1 MGGAFENI
9 VVDMRNNNIQN
20 LTKSMEML
28 EKKNTTIFN
37 SIRKLYL
44 TNNKINSV
52 GHNFPHQLNTLHL
65 DNNQLQYLSN
75 KTIQIFKEK
84 ADNFNLSL
92 KLSSNPF
99 SCDCSSAEVVSFVKL
114 HYSHVYDYKN
124 VSMMC
129 IDGEKKLFHQNE
141 EDICPQTLLLITV
154 APVLIVCV
162 LLCILLI
169 INICYK
175 ETIMIYIFSKSWG
188 KIFFSEDTIDKEKPY
203 DAFLS
208 YSHHDATFVEKTL
221 LPGLESEEN
230 PKDLKYMCLIHTR
243 DWNVGE
249 MIPDQ
254 ILESV
259 EKSRRTLIVLSSYY
273 VKSTWSKME
282 FQEAHNKAM
291 KEQTQRVIIIVHGE
305 MPDIKEMDED
315 VQKYLKSNTFIRSN
329 DPWFWKKLRYA
340 LPKKRCKQKMTS
352 KQKEIQKLVSQNDK
366 KNSQNF
372 HKTTESLNKER
383 VTLPYYKKFP
393 RETLLSSESLR
404 RDLEQ
409 RIGQIR

>member
-1 MGGAFENI
+1 ME
-9 VVDMRNNNIQN
+9 NNNIKY
-20 LTKSMEML
+20 LAKSMEKL
-28 EKKNTTIFN
+28 QKKNSTIFN
-37 SIRKLYL
+37 SIKKLYI
-44 TNNKINSV
+44 TNE
-52 GHNFPHQLNTLHL
+52 
-65 DNNQLQYLSN
+65 
-75 KTIQIFKEK
+75 TIEIFKEK
-84 ADNFNLSL
+84 AENSNFSL
-92 KLSSNPF
+92 KLSSNPLL
-99 SCDCSSAEVVSFVKL
+99 CDCSSVEIASFLKL
-114 HYSHVYDYKN
+114 HYSHVHDYKN

-141 EDICPQTLLLITV
+141 EDFCPKTLLFTIV
-154 APVLIVCV
+154 APAIFVCV
-162 LLCILLI
+162 LFCILLI
-169 INICYK
+169 FNICYK

-230 PKDLKYMCLIHTR
+230 PKDLQYKCLIHTR

-254 ILESV
+254 ILDSV
-259 EKSRRTLIVLSSYY
+259 EKSRRTLIVLSSDY

-305 MPDIKEMDED
+305 MPDMSEIDED
-315 VQKYLKSNTFIRSN
+315 VQKYLKSNTFIKSD

-340 LPKKRCKQKMTS
+340 LPKKRCK
-352 KQKEIQKLVSQNDK
+352 
-366 KNSQNF
+366 
-372 HKTTESLNKER
+372 
-383 VTLPYYKKFP
+383 
-393 RETLLSSESLR
+393 
-404 RDLEQ
+404 
-409 RIGQIR
+409 